1 MPFWMFLMVVV
12 VLYFGI
18 IYFIKTKWNIKIFSS
33 LIYKHVNK
41 VHKAIELSIVI
52 ISIVAFYFVF
62 FIYQNMQPHYILI
75 PFILLYLV
83 RTIMEWKV
91 DKKEYMISGLS
102 VALLLFVFII
112 TDYFYV

>member
-1 MPFWMFLMVVV
+1 MFLIVAV
-12 VLYFGI
+12 VLYFRI
-18 IYFIKTKWNIKIFSS
+18 VYFVKTKWNINIFSS

-41 VHKAIELSIVI
+41 VHKAIELSIGI
-52 ISIVAFYFVF
+52 ISIVAFYLVI
-62 FIYQNMQPHYILI
+62 FIYQKNMQPHYILI
-75 PFILLYLV
+75 PLILIYLV

-102 VALLLFVFII
+102 VAFLLFVFII